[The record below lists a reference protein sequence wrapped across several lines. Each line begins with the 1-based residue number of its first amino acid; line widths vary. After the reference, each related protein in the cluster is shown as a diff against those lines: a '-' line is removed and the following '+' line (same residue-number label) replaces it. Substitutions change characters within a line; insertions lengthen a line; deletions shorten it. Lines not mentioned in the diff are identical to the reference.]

1 MNPIK
6 AAFELGYHLRRAND
20 ATAEDF
26 VLAMLH
32 DQRCYATMNDVAK
45 NVLGLEL
52 DLPLPN
58 KVVDEVRAN
67 RVPMSFSEDQVNSL
81 TRQEQVLIQA
91 KGVWLF
97 MNRAHCCKYDS
108 DQLNFDLSFRRE
120 LTEKQRNRFGI
131 VEAIKFVREELGI
144 GLGDAKSLVEA
155 YCNPFKE

>member
-6 AAFELGYHLRRAND
+6 AAFELGYHLRRSND
-20 ATAEDF
+20 AIAEDF

-58 KVVDEVRAN
+58 KVVDEVRAL
-67 RVPMSFSEDQVNSL
+67 RAPMSFSEGQVNSL

-91 KGVWLF
+91 EGIWLF
-97 MNRAHCCKYDS
+97 MNRAHCRSYDN
-108 DQLNFDLSFRRE
+108 DQLNLDLSFRRA
-120 LTEKQRNRFGI
+120 LTEQQRNRFGI

-144 GLGDAKSLVEA
+144 GLLEAKSLVEA